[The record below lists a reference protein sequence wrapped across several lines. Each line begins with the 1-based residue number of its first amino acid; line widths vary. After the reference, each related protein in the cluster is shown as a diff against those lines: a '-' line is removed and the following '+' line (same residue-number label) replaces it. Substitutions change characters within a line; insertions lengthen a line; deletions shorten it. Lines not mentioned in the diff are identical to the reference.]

1 MTQRII
7 YINKEGGVSVV
18 VPAPNNGLSVQE
30 IADKDVPA
38 GISYEIVDTTIV
50 PSDRT
55 FRNAWRK
62 GAGKVDVD
70 LPEAKLIAHD
80 KRRVKRSE
88 EYKVVDTD
96 NMNVVV
102 TPAAQSQ
109 RDAIKNKYDKIQIDL
124 DNAEDVSALKAEMEK
139 VGLV

>member
-50 PSDRT
+50 PSLILKR
-55 FRNAWRK
+55 FE
-62 GAGKVDVD
+62 
-70 LPEAKLIAHD
+70 LPTQL
-80 KRRVKRSE
+80 
-88 EYKVVDTD
+88 
-96 NMNVVV
+96 
-102 TPAAQSQ
+102 
-109 RDAIKNKYDKIQIDL
+109 KIQYRHEL
-124 DNAEDVSALKAEMEK
+124 LLNL
-139 VGLV
+139 L